1 MEIQDFPNY
10 LIYPDGKV
18 FSKNRVIMKSNGRKY
33 THSEKFLKQCDNG
46 RGYLMIR
53 MQNDIGK
60 KTLYPHRLVATH
72 YIPNPQNKRE
82 VDHINRNKHDNR
94 VENLRWVTPKENSKN
109 TGCSK
114 NNKAGFK
121 YISET
126 KGSYRF
132 RMTTQG
138 INIHSKNLSKML
150 CYSFFYLLK
159 HPL

>member
-1 MEIQDFPNY
+1 MEIQDFPKY
-10 LIYPDGKV
+10 LIYPDGRV
-18 FSKNRVIMKSNGRKY
+18 FSKKRRGTPARV
-33 THSEKFLKQCDNG
+33 LKQCDNG

-53 MQNDIGK
+53 VTNDIGR

-72 YIPNPQNKRE
+72 YIPNPENKRE

-94 VENLRWVTPKENSKN
+94 VENLRWVTPKENIKN

-126 KGSYRF
+126 KGGYRF

-138 INIHSKNLSKML
+138 INIQSKNLSKLL

-159 HPL
+159 HPLQKLQVSEL